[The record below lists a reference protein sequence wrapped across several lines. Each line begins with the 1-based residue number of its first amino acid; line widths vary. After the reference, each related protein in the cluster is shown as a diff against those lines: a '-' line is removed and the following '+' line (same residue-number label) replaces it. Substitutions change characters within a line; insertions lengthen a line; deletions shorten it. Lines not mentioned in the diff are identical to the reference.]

1 MEVILQ
7 WQYEETAPKKWWLL
21 IEQALIG
28 DFMQEEK
35 FPTNRHLGFL
45 RIRGVFAPL
54 HDLFKPGVEDL
65 KQPELKAM
73 WLRKLNQEK
82 VLELQDGVVDSPS
95 QDGRLSNGHNLEDN
109 EITALCWA
117 SSNGTVLALSPAERK
132 LLVIVL
138 HWLPNSKSQND
149 YDGQLFVYGGSE
161 IGSEEVLTV
170 LTLEWSARM
179 KTLRCVGRA
188 ELTLSG
194 PFSDMRLLLSTRN
207 NHDAD
212 LLVKKQPQGEGPKC
226 SACFQIFDS
235 PVQALH
241 YVDDGAKLA
250 VSCEYGRVAV
260 LDMDA
265 FSVSL
270 VYNGDH
276 VKIPKGAR
284 PKDIDKPVNK
294 LMFVCTKDATLNV
307 YDGYDYRTLSCKP
320 VQLKKDTTT
329 ISMHVIVIRVL
340 GMEELKVSLTKANN
354 EDNRRKKQMVHLR
367 IILDLQSKSLAGE
380 ASTAAAAP
388 KCCLSNVLVL
398 KEVSH
403 YCLGTRMICAASV
416 YFMLLMQD
424 LMLPVVI
431 SYVNAAID
439 TTAIGFKRS
448 PGCIFTLTACTLGLG
463 PGCIFTLTAVAKWE
477 CSSYGR
483 ALALHARGTGFDSPH
498 FLIFSLCD

>member
-1 MEVILQ
+1 
-7 WQYEETAPKKWWLL
+7 
-21 IEQALIG
+21 
-28 DFMQEEK
+28 MQ
-35 FPTNRHLGFL
+35 
-45 RIRGVFAPL
+45 
-54 HDLFKPGVEDL
+54 
-65 KQPELKAM
+65 
-73 WLRKLNQEK
+73 
-82 VLELQDGVVDSPS
+82 
-95 QDGRLSNGHNLEDN
+95 LSS
-109 EITALCWA
+109 T
-117 SSNGTVLALSPAERK
+117 ERK
-132 LLVIVL
+132 LPVIVL

-149 YDGQLFVYGGSE
+149 YDGQLFVYRGGE
-161 IGSEEVLTV
+161 IGSKEV

-212 LLVKKQPQGEGPKC
+212 LL
-226 SACFQIFDS
+226 
-235 PVQALH
+235 
-241 YVDDGAKLA
+241 
-250 VSCEYGRVAV
+250 VAV

-329 ISMHVIVIRVL
+329 ISMHVIGMAIANGLVVRVL
-340 GMEELKVSLTKANN
+340 GMAELKVSLTKAYN

-367 IILDLQSKSLAGE
+367 IILDLQSKSSAGE

-424 LMLPVVI
+424 LMLPIVI
-431 SYVNAAID
+431 SYVNVAID

-448 PGCIFTLTACTLGLG
+448 PGCIFTLIACTLGLG

-483 ALALHARGTGFDSPH
+483 ALALHARGMGFNSPH
-498 FLIFSLCD
+498 FLIFLLYD